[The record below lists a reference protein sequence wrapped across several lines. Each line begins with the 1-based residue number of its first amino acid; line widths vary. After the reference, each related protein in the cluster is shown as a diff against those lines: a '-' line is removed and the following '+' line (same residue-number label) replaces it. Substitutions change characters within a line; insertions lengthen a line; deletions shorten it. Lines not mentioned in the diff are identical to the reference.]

1 MYVRNLLIFYRATL
15 SVCMCGCVEIYRE
28 SHNDRNR
35 HQWKTFYNALHIW
48 TWRIFKSI
56 RHVQAALDGN
66 LTRVKNQN
74 SRVSMLLNLST
85 RKTKNFKLK

>member
-1 MYVRNLLIFYRATL
+1 MYVRNLLIFYRAT
-15 SVCMCGCVEIYRE
+15 CRCVEIYRE

-56 RHVQAALDGN
+56 RHVQGA
-66 LTRVKNQN
+66 
-74 SRVSMLLNLST
+74 SMEI
-85 RKTKNFKLK
+85 

>member
-1 MYVRNLLIFYRATL
+1 
-15 SVCMCGCVEIYRE
+15 MCGCVEIYRE

-56 RHVQAALDGN
+56 RHVQGAS
-66 LTRVKNQN
+66 VEI
-74 SRVSMLLNLST
+74 
-85 RKTKNFKLK
+85 